1 MTKHTQGPWFTGYN
15 DPKVVYPENGH
26 VKDHALHPLA
36 TVHDFDG
43 EAEAN
48 ARLIASAPELLAA
61 LEEVVA
67 EWDYQHADE
76 DHRTGITSETAGIIF
91 AREAIAKAKE

>member
-15 DPKVVYPENGH
+15 EPKVVYPENGH

-61 LEEVVA
+61 LDDLTRFHELGYSNRYNAEEL
-67 EWDYQHADE
+67 
-76 DHRTGITSETAGIIF
+76 IKN
-91 AREAIAKAKE
+91 ARAAIAKAKE